1 MDKDQEVKPYL
12 SKYKDPEA
20 RKAYLNEKNK
30 ERYQKIKALKSL
42 SKGDENM
49 SANAEIKIKSPIKP
63 VEGGQKDM
71 TDGAFK
77 QALDGLKDIAGDDD
91 DPVIK
96 TINKYGKYLPL
107 VFQFLQGFAQSAQA
121 NNAAQVQQMAQI
133 QQQQQRRGVSAPD
146 GWMNM
151 TPLQRMARKYDGSGN
166 ETAWYR
172 QGVLYDEQSS
182 GFDDIGAAVRSNR
195 PVAMEN
201 TYHGQRM
208 AAQQNAERFKSMAEI
223 NRAAENEKWDDKK
236 EEVGAQDLSKARE
249 VPRKDGQPSS
259 INEAIKKDDQPVAE
273 TEVKAE
279 EVLKQVGDRL
289 MEDNQKYLGMVL
301 EYFKSRPL
309 KQFEDDLKNAEKT
322 IKEFID
328 KWGWAIPFQTR
339 EAVKRT
345 TFEELEQMLTDQDPE
360 KHKMIVKK
368 KLKPKLRKLWEE
380 LQKKA

>member
-1 MDKDQEVKPYL
+1 MDKNQKVVKPYL

-30 ERYQKIKALKSL
+30 ERYQKIKALKGL

-49 SANAEIKIKSPIKP
+49 ESKSEIKIKSPISP
-63 VEGGQKDM
+63 SGQKEM

-96 TINKYGKYLPL
+96 TINKFGKYLPL
-107 VFQFLQGFAQSAQA
+107 VFQFLQGFAQNAQA
-121 NNAAQVQQMAQI
+121 NNAAQVQQLAQM
-133 QQQQQRRGVSAPD
+133 QQQQRRGVPPPE
-146 GWMNM
+146 GWINM

-166 ETAWYR
+166 LTNWYQ
-172 QGVLYDEQSS
+172 QGVLYDEQAA
-182 GFDDIGAAVRSNR
+182 GFDEIGAAVRSNR
-195 PVAMEN
+195 PVAMES

-223 NRAAENEKWDDKK
+223 NRAADQEIWDKK
-236 EEVGAQDLSKARE
+236 EEAQDLSKAKE
-249 VPRKDGQPSS
+249 VPRKDGQPAT
-259 INEAIKKDDQPVAE
+259 INEAIQKEEPVEEA
-273 TEVKAE
+273 EVKAD
-279 EVLKQVGDRL
+279 EVLKQVGEKL

-345 TFEELEQMLTDQDPE
+345 TFEELEKMLTDQDPE